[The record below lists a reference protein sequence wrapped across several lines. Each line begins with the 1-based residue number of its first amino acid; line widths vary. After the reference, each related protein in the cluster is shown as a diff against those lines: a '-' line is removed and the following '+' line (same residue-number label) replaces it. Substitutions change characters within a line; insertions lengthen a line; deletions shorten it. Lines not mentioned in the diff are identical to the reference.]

1 MYRNRWLVEFS
12 GKNSKNALSFFDA
25 IPKKWKLKPDM
36 KYPESIVDLS
46 EGRALALEAYKN
58 RQF

>member
-1 MYRNRWLVEFS
+1 MWLAEFS

-25 IPKKWKLKPDM
+25 IPKKWKLKPGIE
-36 KYPESIVDLS
+36 YPESIVDLS
-46 EGRALALEAYKN
+46 EGRTLALEAYKN